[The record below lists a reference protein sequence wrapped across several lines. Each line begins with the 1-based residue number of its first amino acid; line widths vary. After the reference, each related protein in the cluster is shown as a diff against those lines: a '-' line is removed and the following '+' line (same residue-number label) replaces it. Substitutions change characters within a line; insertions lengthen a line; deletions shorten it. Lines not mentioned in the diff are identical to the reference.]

1 MKSRSP
7 DQNGGKIYKFAPK
20 FNRAVKTVNKN
31 RPILT
36 KRLPISL
43 PSLKSEFYAQPV
55 IYKFYR
61 RDEFSS

>member
-7 DQNGGKIYKFAPK
+7 DQNGSKIYKFEPK
-20 FNRAVKTVNKN
+20 FNSAAKTVNKN
-31 RPILT
+31 RPILI